1 MIDIELQSVKANPQ
15 ALALYLEGMSALY
28 RSRILEVVRAV
39 GRPRMVKLGE
49 SQAVMAAQAAWS
61 AGFNEALDVLLNFKE
76 LFLDIKEAPEALR
89 MDFGGVDY
97 AVKRGDI
104 TTEEADAIRS
114 NTNTST
120 NRAA

>member
-49 SQAVMAAQAAWS
+49 SQDVMAAQAAWS

>member
-49 SQAVMAAQAAWS
+49 SQDVMAAQAAWS

-114 NTNTST
+114 TTNTST